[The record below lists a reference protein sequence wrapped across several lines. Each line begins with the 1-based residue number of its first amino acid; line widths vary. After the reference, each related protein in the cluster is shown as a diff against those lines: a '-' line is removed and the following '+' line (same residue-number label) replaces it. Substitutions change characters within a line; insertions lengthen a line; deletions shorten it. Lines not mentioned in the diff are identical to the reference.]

1 MSGKIPVKCFSY
13 VKKKPNERKIRQ
25 NTVEC
30 YIFLI
35 KLRNACIV
43 SLCVVFK
50 IKKKFLLKNLTT
62 INHPSIH
69 PYVIVI
75 IGNEVKL
82 NLQIELSYLSL
93 LRLMFV
99 LTHYT
104 LVSVGVVHSLQC
116 NNMILVEF
124 SCIP

>member
-1 MSGKIPVKCFSY
+1 MYRFIVCC
-13 VKKKPNERKIRQ
+13 VQNKKKISPQ
-25 NTVEC
+25 
-30 YIFLI
+30 
-35 KLRNACIV
+35 
-43 SLCVVFK
+43 
-50 IKKKFLLKNLTT
+50 KFDNNK
-62 INHPSIH
+62 PSIH